1 MASAEFMATFA
12 LSLVSFQV
20 GIQPFLT
27 EKYVPRNGIK
37 SSIVII
43 QEIVKA
49 ICCFIV
55 LIVSGNLFN
64 VMSQW
69 TYHSSLRVAL
79 IPAIIYCLQ
88 NVLAYYAYLQLDPL
102 TYNLSKN
109 QSKIIFSAIFLKLIL
124 NKTPTVRQ
132 LIALLI
138 LVISSIMLTIDI
150 NNNNSSQTVANNQKQ
165 NLIHGLLAVVLS
177 STMSGLAAALSQKA
191 LQAHKYP
198 RNSLFF
204 GIEMAIYGCM
214 FSVFRL
220 FIEHKLDV
228 LDGTVIAK
236 HGFLYNFK
244 ITALI
249 PISVNAIGGIG
260 IGLIMKYTSVIH
272 QSYAMIFG
280 ILLSGILRSLVYF
293 TPISNIM
300 KVAMLLVMVSFY
312 SNTPVAK
319 TNELNDDVDSSMVG
333 VNIVLTKLKQIKGY
347 LIVDDNNAFRKL

>member
-102 TYNLSKN
+102 TYNLIN
-109 QSKIIFSAIFLKLIL
+109 QSKILFAAIFIKLIL

-132 LIALLI
+132 MIALSI
-138 LVISSIMLTIDI
+138 LFLSSILLTIDI
-150 NNNNSSQTVANNQKQ
+150 TSSTTQKQ
-165 NLIHGLLAVVLS
+165 NEKTGKNSFYGLIAIIIAS
-177 STMSGLAAALSQKA
+177 ISSGLAGTLTQKA
-191 LQAHKYP
+191 LQAEKLP
-198 RNSLFF
+198 RNSIL
-204 GIEMAIYGCM
+204 
-214 FSVFRL
+214 FSVELAVYGIIFSLFRL
-220 FIEHKLDV
+220 YVESMFDI
-228 LDGTVIAK
+228 LDGKLIYEN
-236 HGFLYNFK
+236 GFLINLE
-244 ITALI
+244 TTVLI
-249 PISVNAIGGIG
+249 PITVNAIGGIG
-260 IGLIMKYTSVIH
+260 VGLITKYTSVIH
-272 QSYAMIFG
+272 KSYAMIFG
-280 ILLSGILRSLVYF
+280 ILLSGIFRSFLLS
-293 TPISNIM
+293 TPMSN
-300 KVAMLLVMVSFY
+300 AMYIAVPMVMFSLW
-312 SNTPVAK
+312 
-319 TNELNDDVDSSMVG
+319 LNADPS
-333 VNIVLTKLKQIKGY
+333 KYIK
-347 LIVDDNNAFRKL
+347 DKKKKA